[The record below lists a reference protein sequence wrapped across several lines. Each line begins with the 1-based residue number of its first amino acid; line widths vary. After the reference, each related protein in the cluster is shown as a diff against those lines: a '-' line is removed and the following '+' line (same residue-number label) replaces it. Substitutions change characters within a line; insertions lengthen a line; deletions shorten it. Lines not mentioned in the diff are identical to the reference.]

1 MARDNREVFIAAYI
15 AAALWSSS
23 DTDNDGNERQFDD
36 GDFELSDEARD
47 KLEGVAG
54 AFFDAHSEDFLS
66 REAERRGAGA
76 CRPAEHAGHDLWLTQ
91 NGHGCGFWDGDW
103 NEPFASR
110 LTAAAKAAGGITL
123 YLGDDEMIYAD

>member
-23 DTDNDGNERQFDD
+23 DTDDDGNERQFDD

-54 AFFDAHSEDFLS
+54 TFFDAHSAWFLAQD
-66 REAERRGAGA
+66 AERQRQNSG
-76 CRPAEHAGHDLWLTQ
+76 PAAHAGHDLWLTQ
-91 NGHGCGFWDGDW
+91 NGHGCGFWDGGW
-103 NEPFASR
+103 NEPNASE
-110 LTAAAKAAGGITL
+110 LTASAKAIGEITL
-123 YLGDDEMIYAD
+123 YLGDDDLIYAT